1 MGASTVAAGVAGG
14 VLIPGPVGVAVGVA
28 VGASANKVVKV
39 ATGII
44 TGTEHSIDELAGNVL
59 DGVANRAKKL
69 GENIGVSENQER
81 LVEAKEI
88 FQKQYEQRIND
99 INKQRINDVN
109 KKSGVDFKEHQR
121 DGAAR
126 LLNSESIENSKQIVG
141 EKKGKSLAEKL
152 NSIKPN
158 IGASLKSTDVVI
170 EKSASK
176 PVINKS
182 KSIERV

>member
-1 MGASTVAAGVAGG
+1 MQ
-14 VLIPGPVGVAVGVA
+14 LPL
-28 VGASANKVVKV
+28 
-39 ATGII
+39 I

-59 DGVANRAKKL
+59 DAVSDGAKRL
-69 GENIGVSENQER
+69 GERIGVSEKQER

-88 FQKQYEQRIND
+88 FQTQYEQRIND
-99 INKQRINDVN
+99 INQQRINDVN

-126 LLNSESIENSKQIVG
+126 LLNGESIENSKQIVG

-152 NSIKPN
+152 NSIKLN

-182 KSIERV
+182 KSIERA

>member
-1 MGASTVAAGVAGG
+1 
-14 VLIPGPVGVAVGVA
+14 
-28 VGASANKVVKV
+28 
-39 ATGII
+39 
-44 TGTEHSIDELAGNVL
+44 
-59 DGVANRAKKL
+59 
-69 GENIGVSENQER
+69 

-88 FQKQYEQRIND
+88 FQTQYEQRIND
-99 INKQRINDVN
+99 INQQRINDVN

-126 LLNSESIENSKQIVG
+126 LLNGESIENSKQIVG

-152 NSIKPN
+152 NSIKQN